1 MADYIDLHVHSNA
14 SDGTFTPEELV
25 AYAEA
30 KGLYAFALTD
40 HDSIDG
46 LSAAYAAK
54 AKLHAAVRI
63 IPGVELSCRYAIADI
78 SFDVHIVGLGVDYRS
93 ASFVGQLQ
101 ECRRIREERNSKM
114 IRRMQEA
121 GFSITEEEIRALYP
135 GAAVTRAHYAR
146 FLADHGYVAT
156 KEEAFQKYLNPGC
169 PCYVPRR
176 LLTPKEGISLILGA
190 GGHPVLA
197 HPMLYTKLNRAQI
210 DALTAELAACGAEG
224 IEVYYST
231 YSEEE
236 TAFVKSLAE
245 KYHLFPSGGS
255 DFHGSNKPDI
265 DLMTGKGNLRIP
277 KELYPFPFSK
287 EDE

>member
-1 MADYIDLHVHSNA
+1 MAYYIDLHVHSNA
-14 SDGTFTPEELV
+14 SDGTYTPEELV
-25 AYAEA
+25 AYAEK

-40 HDSIDG
+40 HDSIEG
-46 LSAAYAAK
+46 LSAAYDAK
-54 AKLHAAVRI
+54 ANLRAAVRI
-63 IPGVELSCRYAIADI
+63 IPGVELSCRYAVADI
-78 SFDVHIVGLGVDYRS
+78 SFDVHIVGLDVDYQNEVFTRR
-93 ASFVGQLQ
+93 LK
-101 ECRRIREERNSKM
+101 ECQRIREERNSRM
-114 IRRMQEA
+114 IRRMNDF
-121 GFSITEEEIRALYP
+121 GFAITEEEIHALYP

-176 LLTPKEGISLILGA
+176 LLTPKEGIALILEA

-197 HPMLYTKLNRAQI
+197 HPMLYTKLSRTQI
-210 DALTAELAACGAEG
+210 DALTAELTSYGVEG

-277 KELYPFPFSK
+277 KELYPFSYPK
-287 EDE
+287 EDV